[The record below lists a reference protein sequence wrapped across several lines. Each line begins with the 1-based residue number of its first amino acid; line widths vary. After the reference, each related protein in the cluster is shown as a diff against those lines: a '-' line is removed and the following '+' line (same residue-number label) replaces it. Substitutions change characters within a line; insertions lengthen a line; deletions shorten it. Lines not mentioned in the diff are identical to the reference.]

1 MELSFCVHCNQ
12 AILDTNHCP
21 HCNSTQ
27 PNKGTIQSAGIL
39 MTAFLGLGVMAC
51 NDNDESP
58 VEESNDAQPEVVLV
72 DKGEKSDT
80 PEETVQKQEPE
91 KSEATEPEKGT
102 DTVAEKD
109 SEKDAQTPVLETIDT
124 TAISDSQW
132 VQDERKDLEKSTEE
146 KQQAK
151 PTAVKT
157 PGGGLTM
164 DRPGRPVGAK
174 YGVPSVSVGMGAPKG
189 QVRIG
194 AVSTDDCDSKYTQR
208 VFRKYRSQLRYCY
221 ELQLKQTSTLET
233 TINVEVD
240 VSKGKVSAVSIERNE
255 ANGDG
260 AGSEPLG
267 QCVQKKMKRWTFSQ
281 ECTGTVQGTFSF
293 KNIK

>member
-1 MELSFCVHCNQ
+1 
-12 AILDTNHCP
+12 
-21 HCNSTQ
+21 
-27 PNKGTIQSAGIL
+27 

-51 NDNDESP
+51 NDNDEST
-58 VEESNDAQPEVVLV
+58 VEESADAQPEVALV
-72 DKGEKSDT
+72 DKGEKGEKGDT
-80 PEETVQKQEPE
+80 PEETVEDQDPDKSDATDPE
-91 KSEATEPEKGT
+91 MDT
-102 DTVAEKD
+102 DTVADKD

-151 PTAVKT
+151 PTAVMT

-174 YGVPSVSVGMGAPKG
+174 YGVPSVSTGPSGPKG

-194 AVSTDDCDSKYTQR
+194 AVSTNDCDANYTQR

-233 TINVEVD
+233 TIDVEID
-240 VSKGKVSAVSIERNE
+240 VSKGRVSAVSIERNE
-255 ANGDG
+255 ATGDG